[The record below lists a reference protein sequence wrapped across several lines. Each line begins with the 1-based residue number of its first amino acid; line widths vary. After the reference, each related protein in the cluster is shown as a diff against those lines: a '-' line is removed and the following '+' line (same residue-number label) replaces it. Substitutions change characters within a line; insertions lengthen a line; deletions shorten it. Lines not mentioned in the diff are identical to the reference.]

1 MKEEPLTKNGNLTMS
16 ETTVIIKTIG
26 RPTLEAAVL
35 SAKAEGF
42 PVIVVADG
50 VDEPLPDFSDSKLAL
65 PSHLKQRPSQVQ
77 VVRLGRRWGHY
88 GNMAANVGAALAKTE
103 FITFLDDDDEFV
115 EGAGATIRKKLKE
128 FPEVDIWCGG
138 VRFNQDIFLTL
149 EGGQTEMTREL
160 SINGDK
166 GVVPGNVAMPTY
178 RTTII
183 GDMPFFPQLQPDQEN
198 YTDFFHISQCND
210 KGYKIDWFGEAI
222 YNVRP
227 AFDDSNGRGE

>member
-1 MKEEPLTKNGNLTMS
+1 MSGYLTMS

-50 VDEPLPDFSDSKLAL
+50 VEGPLPDFSTNKLAL
-65 PSHLKQRPSQVQ
+65 PDHLKKAPLDIQ
-77 VVRLGRRWGHY
+77 VVRLGRKWGHY

-103 FITFLDDDDEFV
+103 FITFLDDDDEFI
-115 EGAGATIRKKLKE
+115 EGAGATIKKKLKE
-128 FPEVDIWCGG
+128 FPEVDMWIGG

-149 EGGQTEMTREL
+149 EGGTTEIVREL
-160 SINGDK
+160 ALNGDK

-183 GDMPFFPQLQPDQEN
+183 GDMPFFPQLQADQEN
-198 YTDFFHISQCND
+198 YTDFFHISQVHN
-210 KGYKIDWFGEAI
+210 KGYKVDWFGEAI

-227 AFDDSNGRGE
+227 AYDDSNGRGS